1 MSFAR
6 SQVLMVV
13 LASSGCFSPSGIDG
27 SATSSETSAA
37 TTGTT
42 TAPETTDASATSTS
56 TSTSD
61 APTTEPTST
70 VTSLGTTETTTTST
84 TEPVTSTEPETTTID
99 PTPGTTTTDDTGVAV
114 CGDGTIDPP
123 VEECDDGNLTDGD
136 GCSSLCTVEMPNKK
150 KRFVFL
156 TSASYTGLEV
166 GSLDLADDA
175 CNALAK
181 ASQVA
186 TVKDRTYRAWLS
198 DGGANAID
206 RIGSYTGEYVMVGGT
221 PVASNSTA
229 FETGALKGM
238 INVTEQGT
246 PIPWLMEA
254 CATSSDGVWT
264 GTHVDG
270 TADAANCNNWQADR
284 GQGLMGAF
292 GAVDGN
298 WTACSPRSCDSQFR
312 LYCIEVE

>member
-42 TAPETTDASATSTS
+42 QSETTTSA

-61 APTTEPTST
+61 APTTEPAST
-70 VTSLGTTETTTTST
+70 VTSIGATETTTTST
-84 TEPVTSTEPETTTID
+84 TEPVTSTEPVTTTID

-123 VEECDDGNLTDGD
+123 VEECDDGNLSDGD
-136 GCSSLCTVEMPNKK
+136 GCSALCTAEMPDKK

-156 TSASYTGLEV
+156 TSASYSGMEV

-175 CNALAK
+175 CNTLAK

-198 DGGANAID
+198 DGRTNAID

-221 PVASNSTA
+221 PVATNSTA

-238 INVTEQGT
+238 INVTEQGI
-246 PIPWLMEA
+246 PIAWLMEP
-254 CATSSDGVWT
+254 CATSNDGVWT
-264 GTHVDG
+264 GTQVDG
-270 TADAANCNNWQADR
+270 MTGAETCGDWQTDVV
-284 GQGLMGAF
+284 QGLMGSF
-292 GAVDGN
+292 GANDGN
-298 WTACSPRSCDSQFR
+298 WTACTPRICTSKFR